1 MYQYTILQVLFVG
14 VIAGFA
20 SGALGLTSAPILVP
34 LLTILK
40 MVDSYKK
47 AIGTTLFAVLPP
59 LSIGAVYTYYNDK
72 QVDVRL
78 GLILMAVVAVAAY
91 GGGKFTEFADSK
103 TVAYITSA
111 LLLFLSMFWFYCGY
125 TGKFIGDK

>member
-59 LSIGAVYTYYNDK
+59 LSNVMESID
-72 QVDVRL
+72 R
-78 GLILMAVVAVAAY
+78 
-91 GGGKFTEFADSK
+91 
-103 TVAYITSA
+103 
-111 LLLFLSMFWFYCGY
+111 
-125 TGKFIGDK
+125 